1 MLFAIL
7 QYSIKLQCKSIPYY
21 LLVFMYTIKGG
32 GGGDLEGLEGNDY
45 ERGAVHN
52 DIKG

>member
-21 LLVFMYTIKGG
+21 LLVFMYTIKGE
-32 GGGDLEGLEGNDY
+32 GGDLEGLEGNDY
-45 ERGAVHN
+45 E
-52 DIKG
+52 KGGSG